1 MNAFVWQQQ
10 KSIIVCTHE
19 IYDLFIFYLKKVSS
33 AMYFFIHHYMP
44 CLFQH
49 SITVVNNIY
58 SDSIIVVAMNRIKVI
73 NEPSELV
80 PMLRAV
86 DTSIKRDVLKEVTLE
101 WRTVKDIE
109 EKFGEDGAEALKF
122 FEKMKLVETRWQS
135 TSGSFPEKAY
145 HTYYTSFHIN
155 ASWPVYEISDVLAV
169 AMMSEADFEK
179 LEKELYDEVGP
190 EGRFAGDIAEK
201 MGITSTMLRSLVKR
215 SVRLDYRGHRI
226 ERLKE

>member
-1 MNAFVWQQQ
+1 M
-10 KSIIVCTHE
+10 T
-19 IYDLFIFYLKKVSS
+19 FIRIEVHLIPAAYGC
-33 AMYFFIHHYMP
+33 P
-44 CLFQH
+44 
-49 SITVVNNIY
+49 VNCGSPLY
-58 SDSIIVVAMNRIKVI
+58 STTPIRCSMNRIKVI

-86 DTSIKRDVLKEVTLE
+86 DTEVKREVLKEVTLE
-101 WRTVKDIE
+101 WRTVKDVE
-109 EKFGEDGAEALKF
+109 AKFGPEGAESLKF

-155 ASWPVYEISDVLAV
+155 ASWPVYEISDVLAA
-169 AMMSEADFEK
+169 AMMDEEEFDK
-179 LEKELYDEVGP
+179 LEKQIYEEVGRD
-190 EGRFAGDIAEK
+190 GRFAGDIAESL
-201 MGITSTMLRSLVKR
+201 GITSTMLRSLVKR

>member
-1 MNAFVWQQQ
+1 
-10 KSIIVCTHE
+10 
-19 IYDLFIFYLKKVSS
+19 
-33 AMYFFIHHYMP
+33 MYFFIHRYTP

-145 HTYYTSFHIN
+145 HT
-155 ASWPVYEISDVLAV
+155 
-169 AMMSEADFEK
+169 
-179 LEKELYDEVGP
+179 
-190 EGRFAGDIAEK
+190 
-201 MGITSTMLRSLVKR
+201 
-215 SVRLDYRGHRI
+215 
-226 ERLKE
+226 